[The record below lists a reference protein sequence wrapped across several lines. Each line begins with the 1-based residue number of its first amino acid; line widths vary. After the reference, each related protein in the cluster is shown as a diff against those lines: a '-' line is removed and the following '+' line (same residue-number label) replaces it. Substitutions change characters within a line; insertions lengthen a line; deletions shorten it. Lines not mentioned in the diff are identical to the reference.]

1 VSETAAPA
9 PTNGSTAVTTQPA
22 APAPTKDV
30 ATGPQT
36 TEGPVRGPD
45 GKFVPRDG
53 QPAVDEDPEIDFG
66 DMKLRRSQAKAELAR
81 ARHASRLLTEAEK
94 RARAADDAEKR
105 HAERRAKAKED
116 ISVLFED
123 LGLTPEQER
132 ALLSKHLYSKHIEPT
147 QLTEEQRELRAAQAK
162 LSQYE
167 AEKQAAAEKARKE
180 EAARLHNEEAAAL
193 EQEILEAAKAG
204 RIPSARAAVRRI
216 AAKLEQFESRGLSLP
231 LEQVAAVVREEVG
244 RETGEWVQAASIEER
259 RELWGE
265 PTFKAEEKKWRDYF
279 LAKLKTPPM
288 SASRPA
294 PQEETGAE
302 RQKLTPQEFK
312 RKFF

>member
-9 PTNGSTAVTTQPA
+9 PTNGSAAATTQPA
-22 APAPTKDV
+22 APAPSRDV

-36 TEGPVRGPD
+36 PPRGAD
-45 GKFVPRDG
+45 GKFAPRDE
-53 QPAVDEDPEIDFG
+53 QAPIDEDPEIDFG

-94 RARAADDAEKR
+94 RAKAADESEKR
-105 HAERRAKAKED
+105 YAERRTRAKED

-162 LSQYE
+162 LSRYE
-167 AEKQAAAEKARKE
+167 AEKKAAGEKAQKE

-279 LAKLKTPPM
+279 LAKLKTPPPPP
-288 SASRPA
+288 SRHV
-294 PQEETGAE
+294 PQEPSGE